1 MKKNYKRLFLLV
13 FLILCLVIGIILL
26 NQESSTTRTKEE
38 TQQKEENNST
48 KTTAENK
55 SEQETNSIEAKK
67 EETNSDQEQKVS
79 SDSKK
84 QEDTTQ
90 TSKKENSQSKQTTTH
105 VHNFKA
111 HEAKRWVENIV
122 TVDDYETMTIYG
134 AQFYTFNGYDEEGR
148 PSYISNGPT
157 YWFEDG
163 FTIDDLQ
170 EIIKE
175 GLLNMDENGLYNGVY
190 YGNYVN
196 RSKTEKK
203 KVGSHKEDQGH
214 YETYIDYWECS
225 CGAKREA

>member
-84 QEDTTQ
+84 QETTQ

-122 TVDDYETMTIYG
+122 TVDDYETTTIYG